1 MGIYN
6 EKILESR
13 RRDLRVKQTEAEK
26 ILWQKLRNRQINGF
40 KFFRQCS
47 IGKYIA
53 DFYCSELRLVIEL
66 DGSQHYEEN
75 SLEYD
80 NIREE
85 FMKSLDI
92 KTIRFNNL
100 DVFKNLDE
108 VMERV
113 YFEVR
118 ISSNSL

>member
-80 NIREE
+80 KIREE
-85 FMKSLDI
+85 FMKNLDI

-100 DVFKNLDE
+100 DVFNNLDE

-113 YFEVR
+113 YDEVR
-118 ISSNSL
+118 KSSNSL

>member
-92 KTIRFNNL
+92 KTIRFRNL
-100 DVFKNLDE
+100 DVFKSLDE

-113 YFEVR
+113 YSEVR
-118 ISSNSL
+118 KSSNSL

>member
-13 RRDLRVKQTEAEK
+13 RRDLRVKQTAAEK
-26 ILWQKLRNRQINGF
+26 TLWQQVRNRQVEGF
-40 KFFRQCS
+40 TFFRQYS
-47 IGKYIA
+47 TGKYIA

-66 DGSQHYEEN
+66 DGSHHYEEN
-75 SLEYD
+75 VFEYD
-80 NIREE
+80 KIREE

-100 DVFKNLDE
+100 DVFKSLDE

-118 ISSNSL
+118 KSSNSL

>member
-80 NIREE
+80 KIREE

-92 KTIRFNNL
+92 QTIRFNNL
-100 DVFKNLDE
+100 DVFKSLDE

-118 ISSNSL
+118 KSSNSL

>member
-26 ILWQKLRNRQINGF
+26 ILWQKLRNRQIDGF
-40 KFFRQCS
+40 KFFRQYS

-66 DGSQHYEEN
+66 DGSHHYEEN
-75 SLEYD
+75 VFEYD
-80 NIREE
+80 KIREE

-92 KTIRFNNL
+92 KTIRFSNL
-100 DVFKNLDE
+100 DVFKRVDE

-113 YFEVR
+113 YFEGR
-118 ISSNSL
+118 KSSNSL

>member
-6 EKILESR
+6 DKILESR

-26 ILWQKLRNRQINGF
+26 ILWQKLRSRQINGF
-40 KFFRQCS
+40 KFFRQYS

-66 DGSQHYEEN
+66 DGSHHYEEN
-75 SLEYD
+75 VFEYD
-80 NIREE
+80 KIREE

-92 KTIRFNNL
+92 QTIRFNNL
-100 DVFKNLDE
+100 DVFKSLDE

-118 ISSNSL
+118 KSSNSL

>member
-26 ILWQKLRNRQINGF
+26 ILWQKLRNRQIDGF
-40 KFFRQCS
+40 KFFRQYS

-66 DGSQHYEEN
+66 DGSHHYEEN
-75 SLEYD
+75 VFEYD
-80 NIREE
+80 KIREE

-92 KTIRFNNL
+92 ITIRFNNL
-100 DVFKNLDE
+100 DVFKHLDE

-118 ISSNSL
+118 KSSNSL

>member
-40 KFFRQCS
+40 KFFRQLS

-66 DGSQHYEEN
+66 DGSHHYEEN
-75 SLEYD
+75 VFEYD
-80 NIREE
+80 KIREE

-92 KTIRFNNL
+92 KTIRFSNL
-100 DVFKNLDE
+100 DVFKRVDE

-113 YFEVR
+113 YFEGR
-118 ISSNSL
+118 KSSNSL

>member
-80 NIREE
+80 KIREE
-85 FMKSLDI
+85 FMKNLDI

-118 ISSNSL
+118 KSSNSL

>member
-66 DGSQHYEEN
+66 DGSHHYEEN
-75 SLEYD
+75 VFEYD
-80 NIREE
+80 KIREE

-92 KTIRFNNL
+92 QTIRFNNL
-100 DVFKNLDE
+100 DVFKSLDE

-118 ISSNSL
+118 KSSNSL

>member
-40 KFFRQCS
+40 KFFRKYS

-80 NIREE
+80 KIREE
-85 FMKSLDI
+85 FMKNLDI

-113 YFEVR
+113 YDEVR
-118 ISSNSL
+118 KSSNSL

>member
-26 ILWQKLRNRQINGF
+26 ILWQKLRNRQVEGF
-40 KFFRQCS
+40 KFFRQYS

-66 DGSQHYEEN
+66 DGSHHYEEN
-75 SLEYD
+75 VFEYD
-80 NIREE
+80 KIREE
-85 FMKSLDI
+85 FMKNLDI

-100 DVFKNLDE
+100 DVFKSLDE

-118 ISSNSL
+118 KSSNSL

>member
-66 DGSQHYEEN
+66 DGSHHYEEN
-75 SLEYD
+75 VFEYD
-80 NIREE
+80 KIREE

-100 DVFKNLDE
+100 DVFKSLDE

-113 YFEVR
+113 YFEGR
-118 ISSNSL
+118 KSSNSL

>member
-100 DVFKNLDE
+100 DVFKSLDE

-113 YFEVR
+113 YDEVR
-118 ISSNSL
+118 KSSNSL

>member
-6 EKILESR
+6 DKILESR

-80 NIREE
+80 KIREE

-92 KTIRFNNL
+92 KTIRFSNL
-100 DVFKNLDE
+100 DVFKSLDE

-118 ISSNSL
+118 KSSNSL

>member
-26 ILWQKLRNRQINGF
+26 ILWQKLRSRQINGF
-40 KFFRQCS
+40 KFFRQYS

-66 DGSQHYEEN
+66 DGSHHYEEN
-75 SLEYD
+75 VFEYD
-80 NIREE
+80 KIREE

-100 DVFKNLDE
+100 DVFKSLDE

-118 ISSNSL
+118 KSSNSL